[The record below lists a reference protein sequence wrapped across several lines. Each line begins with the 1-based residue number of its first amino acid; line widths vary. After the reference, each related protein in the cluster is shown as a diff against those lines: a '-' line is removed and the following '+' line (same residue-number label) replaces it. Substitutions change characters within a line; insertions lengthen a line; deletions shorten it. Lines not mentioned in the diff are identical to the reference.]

1 MNKILAF
8 NWKMNPTTRRE
19 VDSLVSVLAEA
30 VGHTHDAQIVVF
42 PPTLYISYL
51 QQKQADM
58 PLYVELGAQDISAEA
73 NGAFTGQIS
82 AQMLADMSIPYTLIG
97 HSETR
102 KYQHVTNEVVGQSV
116 HQSLAA
122 GVIPMI
128 CIGYTHHSQDHSID
142 YDALKEEIEAAVI
155 GNEELLRMKSC
166 VIAYEPIWAIGT
178 GITADP
184 EMIQTVMIFIKRT
197 LRDLLGEIEI
207 PLLYGGSI
215 NAGNSTD
222 FVDIQE
228 LDGFLVGGASLKADQ
243 IPELVRVMG

>member
-8 NWKMNPTTRRE
+8 NWKMNPTTRKE
-19 VDSLVSVLAEA
+19 VDALVGVLAEA
-30 VGHTHDAQIVVF
+30 VGHTHDSQVVVF
-42 PPTLYISYL
+42 PPTIYLSYL
-51 QQKQADM
+51 QDKQSDL

-73 NGAFTGQIS
+73 EGAYTGQIS
-82 AQMLADMSIPYTLIG
+82 APMLADMSIPYTLIG

-102 KYQHVTNEVVGQSV
+102 KYQHVTNEIVGLSV
-116 HQSLAA
+116 HQALNA

-142 YDALKEEIEAAVI
+142 YDALKEEIEAAVV
-155 GNEELLRMKSC
+155 GNEEVLRMKSC

-197 LRDLLGEIEI
+197 LRDLLGETEV

-215 NAGNSTD
+215 TAENIRD
-222 FVDIQE
+222 FTDIQE